1 VIQKKLVVIGG
12 GTGSFVLL
20 KGLKQYPV
28 DLTAIVP
35 VTDDGGS
42 TGRLRD
48 EFGFL
53 PVGDMRQCLA
63 ALAPNDGM
71 LKKLLLYRFEK
82 GNGLV
87 GHNLGNL
94 LLTAMEDLTGSEPE
108 AVAETAKLFRLKG
121 KVLPIAK
128 TLVKL
133 VAKYSSGEKIISEHA
148 IETHRLEKDE
158 RIVDLTTE
166 PEATI
171 HADAKKAIEAAD
183 TIILAPGDLYN
194 SIIANLV
201 IRGTAQAI
209 KTSRAKIFY
218 IVNLMTLNS
227 QTNYMSAKDHVAA
240 IEKYCGRPVDYI
252 IVNNEPI
259 AETVKASY
267 AKEGE
272 YPVADD
278 LAGDK
283 RVVRGPLLAPV
294 AYEKPK
300 SDSLKRS
307 LLRHDPEKLAQA
319 IMKQLAE

>member
-1 VIQKKLVVIGG
+1 MVIGG

-20 KGLKQYPV
+20 SGLKQYPV

-63 ALAPNDGM
+63 ALAPSGGM
-71 LKKLLLYRFEK
+71 LRKLLLYRFEK

-94 LLTAMEDLTGSEPE
+94 LLTAMEDLAGSEPE
-108 AVAETAKLFRLKG
+108 AVAQTAKLFRLKG
-121 KVLPIAK
+121 RVLPIAK

-133 VAKYSSGEKIISEHA
+133 VAKYSSGKQIVSEHV
-148 IETHRLEKDE
+148 IETHRLEKGE
-158 RIVDLTTE
+158 RIDELTTE
-166 PEATI
+166 PKATI
-171 HADAKKAIEAAD
+171 HPEARKAIEDAD
-183 TIILAPGDLYN
+183 MIILAPGDLYD

-201 IRGTAQAI
+201 IGGTAEAI
-209 KTSRAKIFY
+209 KKSRAKIVY

-227 QTNYMSAKDHVAA
+227 QTNYMTAKDHVAA
-240 IEKYCGRPVDYI
+240 IEKYCGRRVDHVI
-252 IVNNEPI
+252 INNEAVPE
-259 AETVKASY
+259 AVKVSY

-272 YPVADD
+272 YPVSDD
-278 LAGDK
+278 LGGDG
-283 RVVRGPLLAPV
+283 RVVRAPLLAEV
-294 AYEKPK
+294 AYEKSK

-307 LLRHDPEKLAQA
+307 LLRHDPEKLAKT
-319 IMKQLAE
+319 IINKLAE